1 MTTLTPR
8 QQDIL
13 TFVTQFIG
21 THCYSPTIREITD
34 GLGLPS
40 TSHVAY
46 ILDRLQDAGYLTR
59 QPIKA
64 RSIVLTAKGWEA

>member
-1 MTTLTPR
+1 MNSLTPR
-8 QQDIL
+8 QKAIL
-13 TFVTQFIG
+13 TFVVTFIA

-46 ILDRLQDAGYLTR
+46 ILDRLQADGYLTR
-59 QPIKA
+59 QPTLA